1 MSNEYTEHVTRG
13 LAEAGIEVKL
23 IEERSFPGERWL
35 VVYVPVDALIV
46 AQSLAGELESG
57 LNLASEGNDIP
68 FSLVFRPYAE
78 EAPAVAGTERRG
90 RLSGSKIDQ
99 LIQLLEARSRTSDAL
114 PSLKYVEDPRASLAA
129 VAASRHQFIYGR
141 RGVGKTAILLE
152 AKRLAERNGD
162 VTIWLNAHTFRSL
175 DAPTAYLR
183 LADAVFNALL
193 KHGGTSQAEA
203 FSRLKDEAERIRNGL
218 EAKIMIDMDVNRM
231 LPGQNAALRS
241 VLREGL
247 MRLNIYIDD
256 FYFFPITDQPN
267 LLDYSFGLL
276 RDCDGWLKIASIER
290 LTRTFEPS
298 SRAGLEIPHDASKID
313 LDRTLED
320 PAAAQDFLEHMLS
333 NYTIAAGVRAPS
345 SIAKRQ
351 ALGRLVLAS
360 GGVPRD
366 YLNLFASSIVQARR
380 SRANAKEVGRED
392 VAVAAGGAARGKK
405 RDLEQDVASDTASAL
420 LYALDKISK
429 KVKGDGFAYFR
440 VDLAEKSEKGYEL
453 LGQLADLRFVHL
465 IQATLS
471 DQHKGGVK
479 YEAYILDLS
488 EYSDVRVK
496 RGLQVL
502 ELEDG
507 QWYGRLA
514 GTVGTGKKLTGSQL
528 RDYLRLAPLVSVKD
542 LLNAESAT
550 E

>member
-1 MSNEYTEHVTRG
+1 MANEFAEIVNHG
-13 LAEAGIEVKL
+13 LAEAGITVKR

-35 VVYVPVDALIV
+35 VVYVSADSLIV
-46 AQSLAGELESG
+46 AQSLAGELENT
-57 LNLASEGNDIP
+57 LNLVSQGNDAP
-68 FSLVFRPYAE
+68 FSLVFRPYDEA
-78 EAPAVAGTERRG
+78 APAAPGTERRG
-90 RLSGSKIDQ
+90 RLSGSRIDQ

-114 PSLKYVEDPRASLAA
+114 PSLKYVEDPRASLVA

-183 LADAVFNALL
+183 LADAVFTALL
-193 KHGGTSQAEA
+193 KHGGSSQANA
-203 FSRLKDEAERIRNGL
+203 FSRIKDEAERVRSAL
-218 EAKIMIDMDVNRM
+218 ETQAATHQDANRL
-231 LPGQNAALRS
+231 LPGQNGALRS
-241 VLREGL
+241 ILREGL
-247 MRLNIYIDD
+247 LRVNIYIDD
-256 FYFFPITDQPN
+256 FYFFPIAAQPN
-267 LLDYSFGLL
+267 LLDYAFGLL

-298 SRAGLEIPHDASKID
+298 SKAGLEIPHDASKID

-320 PAAAQDFLEHMLS
+320 PAAAQGFLEHMLS
-333 NYTIAAGVRAPS
+333 NYTAAAGVGTPS

-405 RDLEQDVASDTASAL
+405 RDLEQDVSSDIASSL
-420 LYALDKISK
+420 LYALDRLSK

-440 VDLAEKSEKGYEL
+440 VDLIDKPEKGYEL

-465 IQATLS
+465 VQATLS

-479 YEAYILDLS
+479 YEVYILDLS

-507 QWYGRLA
+507 QWYWRQS
-514 GTVGTGKKLTGSQL
+514 GTVGTGKKLTGTSL

-542 LLNAESAT
+542 LLDT
-550 E
+550 

>member
-1 MSNEYTEHVTRG
+1 MSNEYAEQVHRG
-13 LAEAGIEVKL
+13 LAEAGIAVER

-35 VVYVPVDALIV
+35 VVYVPVDSLVV

-57 LNLASEGNDIP
+57 LNLAGQSNDTP

-78 EAPAVAGTERRG
+78 ATPAVAGTERRG

-175 DAPTAYLR
+175 DTPTAYLR
-183 LADAVFNALL
+183 IADAVFTALL
-193 KHGGTSQAEA
+193 KHGGSSQAEA
-203 FSRLKDEAERIRNGL
+203 FSRLKDEADRIRTAF
-218 EAKIMIDMDVNRM
+218 EAQVVTDEEVNRM
-231 LPGQNAALRS
+231 LPGQNVALRS
-241 VLREGL
+241 ILRAGL
-247 MRLNIYIDD
+247 VRLNIYIDD
-256 FYFFPITDQPN
+256 FYFFPIVAQPN
-267 LLDYSFGLL
+267 LLDYAFGLL

-298 SRAGLEIPHDASKID
+298 SKAGLEIPHDASKID

-320 PAAAQDFLEHMLS
+320 PAAAQEFLEHMLS
-333 NYTIAAGVRAPS
+333 SYTTAAGVGVPS

-380 SRANAKEVGRED
+380 SRVNAKEVGRED

-420 LYALDKISK
+420 LDALDNISK
-429 KVKGDGFAYFR
+429 KVKGAGYAYFR
-440 VDLAEKSEKGYEL
+440 VDLAEKPEKGYEF
-453 LGQLADLRFVHL
+453 LGQLTDLRFVHL
-465 IQATLS
+465 VQATLS

-507 QWYGRLA
+507 QWYWRLA

-528 RDYLRLAPLVSVKD
+528 RDYLRLAPQVNVKH
-542 LLNAESAT
+542 LPSTESAA